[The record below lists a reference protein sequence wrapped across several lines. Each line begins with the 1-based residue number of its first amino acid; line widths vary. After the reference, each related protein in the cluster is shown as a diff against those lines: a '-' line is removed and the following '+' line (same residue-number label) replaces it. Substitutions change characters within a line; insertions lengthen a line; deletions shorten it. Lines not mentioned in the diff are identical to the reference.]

1 MGIAGPVMRPVRGA
15 DASLRSPLL
24 RAMRRTALVTGG
36 GRGIGRAIV
45 EALADEAWVT
55 ALDVGF
61 PHGAGAA
68 HRHDTVDVTDSAAV
82 AGAVDQV
89 ARERGGLDWVV
100 CAAGIT
106 RDHVSWKMSDEDWD
120 AVLDVNLTGV
130 FNAARAAAP
139 HLRKS
144 AAGRL
149 VFVGSINGLRGK
161 FGQANY
167 AAAKAGLIGL
177 ARTLALELARDG
189 VTVNVVAPGF
199 IDTPMTED
207 LPAPLRAATIARTP
221 LGRVGRPEEVA
232 AAVRFL
238 CADGSGFITGTV
250 LPVDGGQL
258 LDGSP
263 A

>member
-1 MGIAGPVMRPVRGA
+1 M
-15 DASLRSPLL
+15 
-24 RAMRRTALVTGG
+24 
-36 GRGIGRAIV
+36 
-45 EALADEAWVT
+45 
-55 ALDVGF
+55 
-61 PHGAGAA
+61 
-68 HRHDTVDVTDSAAV
+68 TDSAAV
-82 AGAVDQV
+82 TDAVDEV

-106 RDHVSWKMSDEDWD
+106 RDHVSWKMPDEDWD

-130 FNAARAAAP
+130 FRTARAAAP

-177 ARTLALELARDG
+177 ARSLALELARDG

-199 IDTPMTED
+199 VDTPMTEA
-207 LPAPLRAATIARTP
+207 LPEADARGARSPGLRSGAS
-221 LGRVGRPEEVA
+221 GRPEEVA

-238 CADGSGFITGTV
+238 CAEGVGVHHRDRAAGRRRAAARWIASMRR
-250 LPVDGGQL
+250 PW
-258 LDGSP
+258 